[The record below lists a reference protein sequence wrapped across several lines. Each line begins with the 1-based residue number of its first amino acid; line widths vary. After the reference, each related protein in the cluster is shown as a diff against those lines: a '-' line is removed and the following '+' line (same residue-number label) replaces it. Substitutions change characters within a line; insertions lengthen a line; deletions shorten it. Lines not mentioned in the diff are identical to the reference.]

1 MLSKF
6 IYSLKGG
13 SSPELNLHLEN
24 ATKET
29 SEKINQSINNLNE
42 IKRNLTSEFLP
53 GENHLSLIAATEIGC
68 HHPEISFT
76 SDLSAMALH
85 LRDGLCTSCSNR
97 FKVDISRGEFNP
109 FRCWRRG
116 HRSGNFGFLY
126 RFSLKQDNHRKW
138 IIRKQEKYN
147 SILASKL
154 VSSSLQHY
162 FSRNDRRV
170 NQYTNFD
177 ILKSNLS
184 NVMLVAINI
193 LDEVI
198 IETTEIDQLT
208 SLLPSQRLV
217 SSQIDQDSILNQI
230 MDYTQLPNLV
240 GEILESIH
248 SKWKNN
254 SMSSQSSG
262 ILSIAIIHNG
272 YNDLVKSLEPSV
284 REKNIVDSE
293 RFSVIESGTLGRNFL
308 EEFNAD
314 LVNNEGL
321 TICLILDPIVD
332 LGVSKLA

>member
-13 SSPELNLHLEN
+13 STHKRSLHLEN

-42 IKRNLTSEFLP
+42 IKRNLTSDFLP
-53 GENHLSLIAATEIGC
+53 GENHLALIAATEIGC
-68 HHPEISFT
+68 HHPEISFS

-85 LRDGLCTSCSNR
+85 LRDGLCTGCANR
-97 FKVDISRGEFNP
+97 FKIDISREEFNP

-126 RFSLKQDNHRKW
+126 KFSLKQDNHSNW
-138 IIRKQEKYN
+138 IIRKEKKYN

-170 NQYTNFD
+170 NQYTNFGVVGN
-177 ILKSNLS
+177 NLS
-184 NVMLVAINI
+184 STMMVAVNI
-193 LDEVI
+193 LDEVV
-198 IETTEIDQLT
+198 IETTEINQLT

-217 SSQIDQDSILNQI
+217 SSQIEQDSIINQI
-230 MDYTQLPNLV
+230 IDYTQLPNLI

-272 YNDLVKSLEPSV
+272 YNDLVKSLEPSI
-284 REKNIVDSE
+284 RETNIVDSE
-293 RFSVIESGTLGRNFL
+293 RFSVLESGTLRGNFL

-314 LVNNEGL
+314 LVNQEGL
-321 TICLILDPIVD
+321 TICLLLDPIID